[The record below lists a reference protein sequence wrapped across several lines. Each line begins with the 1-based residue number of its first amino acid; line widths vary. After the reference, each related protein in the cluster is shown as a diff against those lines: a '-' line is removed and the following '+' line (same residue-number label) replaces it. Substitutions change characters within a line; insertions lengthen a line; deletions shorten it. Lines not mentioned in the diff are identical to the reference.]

1 MNDGA
6 ESEYR
11 VRQALLALR
20 EHALNA
26 QSVTMAHTYNQL
38 LAAAAGV
45 AREPINQDPITVA
58 ELADG

>member
-1 MNDGA
+1 MSDEAVG
-6 ESEYR
+6 EYEM
-11 VRQALLALR
+11 RQALAALR

-45 AREPINQDPITVA
+45 AKEPIYQDPITVA
-58 ELADG
+58 ELANR